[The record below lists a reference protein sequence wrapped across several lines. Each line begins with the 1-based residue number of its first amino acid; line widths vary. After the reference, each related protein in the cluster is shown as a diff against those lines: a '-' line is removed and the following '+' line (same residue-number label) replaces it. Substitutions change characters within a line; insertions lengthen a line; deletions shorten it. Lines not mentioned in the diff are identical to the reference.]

1 MITLRFV
8 YALAGAMF
16 AIFAILGLRDVSN
29 LRRWRT
35 SAFWG
40 LLAVSMLGGDKLGD
54 FGNGILVLILVGIA
68 GFGGLGRGGGGDAR
82 LADKQAHAKHFGN
95 GLFLIALMIPATA
108 LTGTLLFK
116 QYPALVDTKQ
126 ATVISLAI
134 GVLIALGAGYAWLKP
149 APILPLQQGRRLL
162 DSVGWAAILPQM
174 LASLGAVFA
183 LAGVGNVVGGLAGR
197 AIPEGSLAGAVFA
210 FGVGM
215 AIGLHGTDE
224 TRRPPWSAY
233 GGAEIHERLREVTGT
248 LRWRQRGRQ
257 TRDVFLGAGQRL
269 RECKQPRRHALYVAI
284 DGRCLFI
291 ERNRSDGRSR
301 VGPDAGQCAQA
312 RTRSWKLASV
322 LTHDRLGA
330 GM

>member
-215 AIGLHGTDE
+215 ALFTMVMGNAFAAFPVMISAIGLPFLIRAHHGN
-224 TRRPPWSAY
+224 PAIICSI
-233 GGAEIHERLREVTGT
+233 GMLCGFCGT
-248 LRWRQRGRQ
+248 LMTPMAANFNLVPAALLELKDKYGVIKAQMG
-257 TRDVFLGAGQRL
+257 TAIPLLFVNITLIYFLAFR
-269 RECKQPRRHALYVAI
+269 
-284 DGRCLFI
+284 
-291 ERNRSDGRSR
+291 
-301 VGPDAGQCAQA
+301 
-312 RTRSWKLASV
+312 
-322 LTHDRLGA
+322 
-330 GM
+330 